1 MYSNHLFIWMV
12 FFLWVAP
19 IDHHWWST
27 ISKYD
32 PSSVSHDDWSTEPHD
47 SGWVVSYLVSL
58 FLFRAH
64 KALKIAS
71 GGKHM
76 NHFISYLRI
85 GILQMFF
92 TAWKVSKYEVFPGP
106 HFLVFSQN
114 TGKHGP
120 EKTPYL
126 YTFHVDA
133 FSWNNQNG
141 HEDNF
146 FYADFWWKPTLKV
159 LAK

>member
-1 MYSNHLFIWMV
+1 MV

-19 IDHHWWST
+19 IDHHWCST
-27 ISKYD
+27 ITKYD

-47 SGWVVSYLVSL
+47 SGWIVSYLVFL

-71 GGKHM
+71 GRKHM
-76 NHFISYLRI
+76 NHFIVYLSI

-92 TAWKVSKYEVFPGP
+92 TAWKVSKYEVYSGP
-106 HFLVFSQN
+106 HFPVFSPN

-126 YTFHVDA
+126 YTFHADV
-133 FSWNNQNG
+133 FSWSNQNG
-141 HEDNF
+141 HGDNF
-146 FYADFWWKPTLKV
+146 ILCWFLMKTNA
-159 LAK
+159 